1 MTYRIAQQNDPPIRV
16 PRQRAQ
22 LHDRPL
28 ADALE
33 VLDEDGRELL
43 PAFEVRQDLV
53 VGGLRAR
60 AAGRNVRAVL
70 GEVGVGGH
78 DVDVA
83 TLRDRVACDVLSRKI
98 S

>member
-1 MTYRIAQQNDPPIRV
+1 MTCRIAQQNDPPVRV

-43 PAFEVRQDLV
+43 PALKVRQDLV
-53 VGGLRAR
+53 VGSLRSR
-60 AAGRNVRAVL
+60 AAGRDVRAVL

-83 TLRDRVACDVLSRKI
+83 PLRDGVARDVLSRKI